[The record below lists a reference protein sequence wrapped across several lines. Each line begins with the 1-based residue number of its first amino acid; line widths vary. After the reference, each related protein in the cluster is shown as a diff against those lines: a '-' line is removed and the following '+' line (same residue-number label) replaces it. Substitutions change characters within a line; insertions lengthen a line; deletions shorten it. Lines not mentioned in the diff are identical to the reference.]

1 MAFGLPCF
9 APRREF
15 QVIQFNPKFPKTNYL
30 DTLLVLTCKNGHSLH
45 MIAGKSHL
53 LRRAAWNWNGIQN
66 TARIKSAKARFP
78 IQMFITVF
86 IRLPESRKKD
96 EFNTEQ
102 LNENFSQRLLQFLEC
117 IQNFSKSLKR
127 DFLILKTPQA
137 VYCFKTATFVIGTS
151 WQATFIDFCS

>member
-1 MAFGLPCF
+1 MVFSLC
-9 APRREF
+9 
-15 QVIQFNPKFPKTNYL
+15 VI
-30 DTLLVLTCKNGHSLH
+30 LTCKNGHSLH